1 MPVTPPPVKGT
12 QGYRKSNLNWPESE
26 PQVNLCPIG
35 CVNRFRLWTNLLLEK
50 LIVEIGKL
58 LYERSYV
65 VSSDGNVS
73 VRLDENTVLATP
85 TMTCKGRMTEDCL
98 ALTDMDGK
106 PLSDKRASSEL
117 AMHLLIYKMR
127 PDIKAVCHA
136 HPPHGTAFA
145 VAGLAID
152 KPILSEVILTL
163 GCVPLTDY
171 GTPSTNELTEAMKPF
186 VTHHNALLMANHGAV
201 AYGEDL
207 WQSFDRLETLEHSK
221 DCNLGKSSAV
231 QMTCRRMQLKSS
243 FRSEKRRGTSR
254 KTPAVRLRGYLHDAN
269 IRGNGRELSVK
280 VRSNGGKIS
289 FTREELIELL
299 SQAAK
304 LG

>member
-1 MPVTPPPVKGT
+1 MD
-12 QGYRKSNLNWPESE
+12 ES
-26 PQVNLCPIG
+26 QA
-35 CVNRFRLWTNLLLEK
+35 RK
-50 LIVEIGKL
+50 LICEIGVL

-73 VRLDENTVLATP
+73 IRLDENRVLATP

-98 ALTDMDGK
+98 AITDMDGK
-106 PLSDKRASSEL
+106 PLTDKMASSEL
-117 AMHLLIYKMR
+117 AMHLLIYKAR

-171 GTPSTNELTEAMKPF
+171 GTPSTDELTESMKPF
-186 VTHHNALLMANHGAV
+186 VEHHNALLMANHGAV
-201 AYGEDL
+201 AYGADL
-207 WQSFDRLETLEHSK
+207 WQAFDRLETLEHTAK
-221 DCNLGKSSAV
+221 IAILAKALGGANDLPKEAIKKLINIREKAGYLSPSARC
-231 QMTCRRMQLKSS
+231 QSC
-243 FRSEKRRGTSR
+243 
-254 KTPAVRLRGYLHDAN
+254 GYLHEAE
-269 IRGNGRELSVK
+269 ITCASGGTSGNGSNSGK
-280 VRSNGGKIS
+280 VS

-304 LG
+304 LS

>member
-1 MPVTPPPVKGT
+1 MEEGEA
-12 QGYRKSNLNWPESE
+12 R
-26 PQVNLCPIG
+26 
-35 CVNRFRLWTNLLLEK
+35 K
-50 LIVEIGKL
+50 LICEVGRL

-73 VRLDENTVLATP
+73 IRLDENVVLATP
-85 TMTCKGRMTEDCL
+85 TMTSKGRMTEDCL
-98 ALTDMDGK
+98 ALTDMEGK
-106 PLSDKRASSEL
+106 PLSDRRASSEL
-117 AMHLLIYKMR
+117 EMHLLIYKMR
-127 PDIKAVCHA
+127 PDVRAVCHA

-163 GCVPLTDY
+163 GCVPLTSY

-186 VTHHNALLMANHGAV
+186 VAHHNALLMANHGAV
-201 AYGEDL
+201 AYGDDL
-207 WQSFDRLETLEHSK
+207 WQAFDRLETLEHTARISILAK
-221 DCNLGKSSAV
+221 ALGGANDLPQEAIEKLINIREKAGY
-231 QMTCRRMQLKSS
+231 LKENA
-243 FRSEKRRGTSR
+243 RCQ
-254 KTPAVRLRGYLHDAN
+254 ACGYLHDAG
-269 IRGNGRELSVK
+269 ISCDLDVEYPTPPTGNGQ
-280 VRSNGGKIS
+280 KIS